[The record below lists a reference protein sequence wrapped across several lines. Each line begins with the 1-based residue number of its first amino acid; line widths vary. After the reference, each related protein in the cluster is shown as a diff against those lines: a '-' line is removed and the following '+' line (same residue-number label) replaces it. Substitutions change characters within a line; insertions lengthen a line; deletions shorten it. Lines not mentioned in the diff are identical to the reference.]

1 MTNEQIFELMKKHF
15 RLCPIHDSAYIEW
28 VGEERDFLRFA
39 RAIEELA
46 QDLTNP
52 PVEVLEFNG
61 ICRDN
66 CQGTKISSLP
76 GLPE

>member
-52 PVEVLEFNG
+52 PVDAL
-61 ICRDN
+61 
-66 CQGTKISSLP
+66 
-76 GLPE
+76 